1 MTAGTVEKHQ
11 RRLAGVAGV
20 QVAGAHSP
28 RVEVTLRERDA
39 LEIAP
44 DALELRHSS
53 PSLDGEN
60 LILVFCKHS
69 AHLSHIHVHYS
80 QSITLGSASVKE
92 GAPWLHRSARQPPT
106 PHRTVRP
113 ARRPWPGVW
122 RRCNWSPTSRTG
134 LTVQQVADD
143 IGVHRTI
150 AYRLLS
156 TLAQFRMVAKGEDSR
171 YRSAAALAVLGAS
184 FDNNVRQLSVP
195 TLRGLA
201 DELGTT
207 VSLLVA
213 EGDQQVAIAVI
224 VPTNVFYQLSFH
236 EGSRY
241 PLERGAAGIA
251 LLASMPPRPGERDL
265 VPQARQ
271 QGWIITHGEVEPN
284 TYGLAVPVR
293 RRPPS
298 PPTCINLIS
307 HREDVVMGGR
317 DAVIKAADELSAIL
331 S

>member
-1 MTAGTVEKHQ
+1 MPSEGGARHGAEPS
-11 RRLAGVAGV
+11 
-20 QVAGAHSP
+20 AGAAPNGAPGSQ
-28 RVEVTLRERDA
+28 TLARGLA
-39 LEIAP
+39 
-44 DALELRHSS
+44 ALEL
-53 PSLDGEN
+53 
-60 LILVFCKHS
+60 V
-69 AHLSHIHVHYS
+69 
-80 QSITLGSASVKE
+80 
-92 GAPWLHRSARQPPT
+92 AR
-106 PHRTVRP
+106 
-113 ARRPWPGVW
+113 
-122 RRCNWSPTSRTG
+122 SRTG
-134 LTVQQVADD
+134 LTAQQVADD

-156 TLAQFRMVAKGEDSR
+156 TLAQFRLVAKGEDGR

-184 FDNNVRQLSVP
+184 FDNNVRQLSLP
-195 TLRGLA
+195 TLRELA

-213 EGDQQVAIAVI
+213 EGDQQVAIAVV

-241 PLERGAAGIA
+241 PLDRGAAGIA
-251 LLASMPPRPGERDL
+251 LLASMPPRPEERDL
-265 VPQARQ
+265 VPQTRQ
-271 QGWIITHGEVEPN
+271 QGWVITHGEIEPN

-307 HREDVVMGGR
+307 HREDVAMDGK
-317 DAVIKAADELSAIL
+317 DAVIKAANELSAIL

>member
-1 MTAGTVEKHQ
+1 MTRPSVEPGST
-11 RRLAGVAGV
+11 AAA
-20 QVAGAHSP
+20 AGAPGSQ
-28 RVEVTLRERDA
+28 TLARGLSA
-39 LEIAP
+39 LQLVA
-44 DALELRHSS
+44 SS
-53 PSLDGEN
+53 P
-60 LILVFCKHS
+60 
-69 AHLSHIHVHYS
+69 
-80 QSITLGSASVKE
+80 
-92 GAPWLHRSARQPPT
+92 
-106 PHRTVRP
+106 
-113 ARRPWPGVW
+113 
-122 RRCNWSPTSRTG
+122 TG
-134 LTVQQVADD
+134 LTVTQVADD

-156 TLAQFRMVAKGEDSR
+156 TLAQFRFVAKGEDGR

-184 FDNNVRQLSVP
+184 FDNNVRQMCVP

-265 VPQARQ
+265 VPLARQ
-271 QGWIITHGEVEPN
+271 QGWVTTHGEIEPN

-293 RRPPS
+293 RRPPA

-307 HREDVVMGGR
+307 HREDVVVDGR
-317 DAVIKAADELSAIL
+317 ETVIKAADELSAIL